1 MSFQIGIIGL
11 PNVGKST
18 LFKALTKKTVDAAN
32 YPFCTIDP
40 NVGVVA
46 VPDERLDKLAA
57 LSHSK
62 KITPTTIEFVDIAGL
77 VKNAHKGEGLGNQF
91 LANIREVDAI
101 LEVVREF
108 KDENVIHVEGSVD
121 PKRDQDIIH
130 LELIMADLST
140 VEKRIKSAE
149 HEIKSG
155 DKDALKLHTTLKKIK
170 EILDE
175 GKLANEINLTE
186 EEKKSI
192 KELSLLTLKPIIYV
206 KNVDEKYSDTLK
218 PNTGHPSD
226 TLLINAKLEAELAD
240 LPQEEL
246 QEYLQ
251 ELNIGSTGL
260 DKLITASYNILNLIT
275 FLTTGPDETRAWTIT
290 KGTKAP
296 EAAAV
301 IHTDFERGFI
311 RAEVC
316 HWQDYLKEGGEVG
329 AKEKGLMRLEGK
341 DYLVQDGD
349 TIYFRVST

>member
-1 MSFQIGIIGL
+1 MSFQIGIVGL

-46 VPDERLDKLAA
+46 VPDERLEKLAA

-108 KDENVIHVEGSVD
+108 KDANVIHVEGSLN
-121 PKRDQDIIH
+121 PERDQDIIH

-155 DKDALKLHTTLKKIK
+155 DKEIIKKLNILKTIK
-170 EILDE
+170 TILDN
-175 GKLANEINLTE
+175 GQFANTANLTDD
-186 EEKKSI
+186 EKKSI
-192 KELSLLTLKPIIYV
+192 QDLSLLTLKPIIYV
-206 KNVDEKYSDTLK
+206 RNIDENYQQITDYGLQIT
-218 PNTGHPSD
+218 NYIT
-226 TLLINAKLEAELAD
+226 INAKLEAELAD
-240 LPQEEL
+240 LNPEEL

-251 ELNIGSTGL
+251 ELNITSTGL

-275 FLTTGPDETRAWTIT
+275 FLTTGEDETRAWTIT
-290 KGTKAP
+290 KGTKAAA
-296 EAAAV
+296 AAAV
-301 IHTDFERGFI
+301 IHTDFEKGFI

-316 HWQDYLKEGGEVG
+316 NWQDYLKEGGEVG
-329 AKEKGLMRLEGK
+329 VKEKGLMRLEGK
-341 DYLVQDGD
+341 EYVVQDGD